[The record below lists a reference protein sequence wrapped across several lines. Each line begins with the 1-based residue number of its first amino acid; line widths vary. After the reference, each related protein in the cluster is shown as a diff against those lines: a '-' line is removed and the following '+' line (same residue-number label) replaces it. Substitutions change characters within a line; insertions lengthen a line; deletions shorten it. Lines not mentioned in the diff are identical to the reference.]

1 MSDLF
6 SKVGIDLGV
15 VVLLLIVLIIVMM
28 IMTVSMSLRLSRLNQ
43 KYRSFMKGKDAQS
56 LEKLFHQRFK
66 EIDKLNKQ
74 NELTKKNLAD
84 LKKIQGMTL
93 NKYGIVKYDAFH
105 EMGGKLSFA
114 LCMLDKLN
122 NGYLVNVM
130 HSNNGCFA
138 YVKEIVDGQSYIELG
153 EEEQKALDEAVAGRT
168 GDAILGKKVNEMLE
182 NSGKNK

>member
-1 MSDLF
+1 
-6 SKVGIDLGV
+6 
-15 VVLLLIVLIIVMM
+15 
-28 IMTVSMSLRLSRLNQ
+28 
-43 KYRSFMKGKDAQS
+43 MKGKDAQS

>member
-43 KYRSFMKGKDAQS
+43 KY
-56 LEKLFHQRFK
+56 K

-93 NKYGIVKYDAFH
+93 NKYGIVKYDAFDDV
-105 EMGGKLSFA
+105 GGKMSFA
-114 LCMLDKLN
+114 LAMLDKENTGFILN
-122 NGYLVNVM
+122 AIHSRDNCFLYL
-130 HSNNGCFA
+130 
-138 YVKEIVDGQSYIELG
+138 KEIVKGESYIMLSA
-153 EEEQKALDEAVAGRT
+153 EEIDALRQ
-168 GDAILGKKVNEMLE
+168 AITM
-182 NSGKNK
+182 NSIDLM

>member
-28 IMTVSMSLRLSRLNQ
+28 IMTVSM
-43 KYRSFMKGKDAQS
+43 S

-93 NKYGIVKYDAFH
+93 NKYGIVKYDAFDDV
-105 EMGGKLSFA
+105 GGKMSFA
-114 LCMLDKLN
+114 LAMLDKENTGFILN
-122 NGYLVNVM
+122 AIHSRDNCFLYL
-130 HSNNGCFA
+130 
-138 YVKEIVDGQSYIELG
+138 KEIVKGESYIMLSA
-153 EEEQKALDEAVAGRT
+153 EEIDALRQ
-168 GDAILGKKVNEMLE
+168 AITM
-182 NSGKNK
+182 NSIDLM

>member
-1 MSDLF
+1 MVEVTGVFGNL
-6 SKVGIDLGV
+6 GIDPFYAFLI
-15 VVLLLIVLIIVMM
+15 LLILQVAMM

-105 EMGGKLSFA
+105 EMGGELSFA
-114 LCMLDKLN
+114 ITMLDENNTGWILN
-122 NGYLVNVM
+122 IM
-130 HSNNGCFA
+130 HSRQGCYA
-138 YVKEIVDGQSYIELG
+138 YVKDIVKGESTIQLA
-153 EEEQKALDEAVAGRT
+153 EEERESLEKAIFQE
-168 GDAILGKKVNEMLE
+168 K
-182 NSGKNK
+182 

>member
-56 LEKLFHQRFK
+56 LE
-66 EIDKLNKQ
+66 
-74 NELTKKNLAD
+74 ELTKKNLAD

-93 NKYGIVKYDAFH
+93 NKYGIVKYDAFDDV
-105 EMGGKLSFA
+105 GGKMSFA
-114 LCMLDKLN
+114 LAMLDKENTGFILN
-122 NGYLVNVM
+122 AIHSRDNCFLYL
-130 HSNNGCFA
+130 
-138 YVKEIVDGQSYIELG
+138 KEIVKGESYIMLST
-153 EEEQKALDEAVAGRT
+153 EEIDALRQ
-168 GDAILGKKVNEMLE
+168 AITM
-182 NSGKNK
+182 NSIDLM

>member
-93 NKYGIVKYDAFH
+93 NKYGIVKYDA
-105 EMGGKLSFA
+105 GGKMSFA
-114 LCMLDKLN
+114 LAMLDKENTGFILN
-122 NGYLVNVM
+122 AIHSRDNCFLYL
-130 HSNNGCFA
+130 
-138 YVKEIVDGQSYIELG
+138 KEIVKGESYIMLST
-153 EEEQKALDEAVAGRT
+153 EEIDALRQ
-168 GDAILGKKVNEMLE
+168 AITM
-182 NSGKNK
+182 NSIDLM

>member
-74 NELTKKNLAD
+74 NELTKKSCGSE
-84 LKKIQGMTL
+84 KIQGMTL
-93 NKYGIVKYDAFH
+93 NKYGIVKYDAFDDV
-105 EMGGKLSFA
+105 GGKMSFA
-114 LCMLDKLN
+114 LAMLDKENTGFILN
-122 NGYLVNVM
+122 AIHSRDNCFLYL
-130 HSNNGCFA
+130 
-138 YVKEIVDGQSYIELG
+138 KEIVKGESYIMLSA
-153 EEEQKALDEAVAGRT
+153 EEIDALRQ
-168 GDAILGKKVNEMLE
+168 AITM
-182 NSGKNK
+182 NSIDLM

>member
-93 NKYGIVKYDAFH
+93 NKYGIVKYDAFDDV
-105 EMGGKLSFA
+105 GGKMSFA
-114 LCMLDKLN
+114 LAMLDKENTGFILN
-122 NGYLVNVM
+122 AI
-130 HSNNGCFA
+130 HSRDNCFLLSERDRKRRVLYHA
-138 YVKEIVDGQSYIELG
+138 ERRGNRRAAPGNYDEFDRSDVKADRR
-153 EEEQKALDEAVAGRT
+153 KTA
-168 GDAILGKKVNEMLE
+168 
-182 NSGKNK
+182 

>member
-28 IMTVSMSLRLSRLNQ
+28 IMSLRLSRLNQ

-93 NKYGIVKYDAFH
+93 NKYGIVKYDAFDDV
-105 EMGGKLSFA
+105 GGKMSFA
-114 LCMLDKLN
+114 LAMLDKENTGFILN
-122 NGYLVNVM
+122 AIHSRDNCFLYL
-130 HSNNGCFA
+130 
-138 YVKEIVDGQSYIELG
+138 KEIVKGESYIMLSA
-153 EEEQKALDEAVAGRT
+153 EEIDALRQ
-168 GDAILGKKVNEMLE
+168 AITM
-182 NSGKNK
+182 NSIDLM

>member
-74 NELTKKNLAD
+74 TFKR
-84 LKKIQGMTL
+84 IH
-93 NKYGIVKYDAFH
+93 V
-105 EMGGKLSFA
+105 
-114 LCMLDKLN
+114 
-122 NGYLVNVM
+122 
-130 HSNNGCFA
+130 
-138 YVKEIVDGQSYIELG
+138 YI
-153 EEEQKALDEAVAGRT
+153 A
-168 GDAILGKKVNEMLE
+168 
-182 NSGKNK
+182 

>member
-74 NELTKKNLAD
+74 NELT
-84 LKKIQGMTL
+84 L
-93 NKYGIVKYDAFH
+93 NKYGIVKYDAFDDV
-105 EMGGKLSFA
+105 GGKMSFA
-114 LCMLDKLN
+114 LAMLDKENTGFILN
-122 NGYLVNVM
+122 AIHSRDNCFLYL
-130 HSNNGCFA
+130 
-138 YVKEIVDGQSYIELG
+138 KEIVKGESYIMLSA
-153 EEEQKALDEAVAGRT
+153 EEIDALRQ
-168 GDAILGKKVNEMLE
+168 AITM
-182 NSGKNK
+182 NSIDLM

>member
-66 EIDKLNKQ
+66 EIDKL
-74 NELTKKNLAD
+74 TKKNLAD

-93 NKYGIVKYDAFH
+93 NKYGIVKYDAFDDV
-105 EMGGKLSFA
+105 GGKMSFA
-114 LCMLDKLN
+114 LAMLDKENTGFILN
-122 NGYLVNVM
+122 AIHSRDNCFLYL
-130 HSNNGCFA
+130 
-138 YVKEIVDGQSYIELG
+138 KEIVKGESYIMLSA
-153 EEEQKALDEAVAGRT
+153 EEIDALRQ
-168 GDAILGKKVNEMLE
+168 AITM
-182 NSGKNK
+182 NSIDLM